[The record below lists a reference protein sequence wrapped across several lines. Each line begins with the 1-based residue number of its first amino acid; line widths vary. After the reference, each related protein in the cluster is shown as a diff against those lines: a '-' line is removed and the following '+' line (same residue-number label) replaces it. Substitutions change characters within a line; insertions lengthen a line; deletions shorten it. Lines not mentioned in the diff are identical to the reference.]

1 MIPLHPSSLRARSV
15 WRLLVGVVPLVLLV
29 LGAPHG
35 AWAQEEL
42 TLRELEAEYRVALAD
57 YEAAFQRFEIL
68 SDQFDAAQRAFSA
81 ATDAGDDAARTAAY
95 EETIRVAGE
104 RRQAQRR
111 VENEV
116 LALREI
122 RERLLNATAAQLG
135 EFLVVADT
143 ATDPVTLTNLRVFMA
158 DTGNRLSEL
167 RDVEDPPI
175 TLEPEPDIN
184 IEPGDGPERLRQ
196 KAMLL
201 EFTAAQYSEQSAY
214 NDRQLEGLRRDQSLL
229 RRSGDFLADFT
240 RFDDP
245 TVPVG
250 APGSREVTLTGQ
262 DQPPPIVD
270 SLRTPGPPLT
280 VEQKISA
287 LEALQEEITE
297 RIQNVLNRA
306 RLLRRKAGGWEWAR

>member
-1 MIPLHPSSLRARSV
+1 MIPALPSSPRVRRV
-15 WRLLVGVVPLVLLV
+15 RRLLAGSIPFAFLI
-29 LGAPHG
+29 LGAPG
-35 AWAQEEL
+35 SAWAQEEL
-42 TLRELEAEYRVALAD
+42 TLRELEAEYGVALAD
-57 YEAAFQRFEIL
+57 YEAAFQRFEIF
-68 SDQFDAAQRAFSA
+68 SDQMDAAQRAFSA
-81 ATDAGDDAARTAAY
+81 ATEAGDDAARSAAY
-95 EETIRVAGE
+95 EETILIARE

-116 LALREI
+116 VALREI
-122 RERLLNATAAQLG
+122 RERLLNGTAAQLG
-135 EFLVVADT
+135 EYLAVADT
-143 ATDPVTLTNLRVFMA
+143 ATDPVTLNNLSVFMA
-158 DTGNRLSEL
+158 DTGNQLSEL
-167 RDVEDPPI
+167 RDVEDPPV

-201 EFTAAQYSEQSAY
+201 EFTAARYSEQSAY

-262 DQPPPIVD
+262 DQPPPIAD
-270 SLRTPGPPLT
+270 SLGASGPPLT
-280 VEQKISA
+280 VEQKIAA

-306 RLLRRKAGGWEWAR
+306 RLLRRRAGGWEWAR